1 MINELHIGSFFE
13 DFLLEEGILNEVN
26 TVVLKS
32 VYEWMGVNKTAGV
45 MGGEACIRNT
55 RIPVWLLVSY
65 RQQGMSEREILEA
78 YPDLSATD
86 LVNAWK
92 YAHANTGEITDAI
105 QKQEKADELIEILAQ
120 DDKNVIVSHENP
132 NLLDSVA
139 ILKPIPAE
147 RLILLGSDYQSAS
160 YLPSGLVGTIVE
172 IRQKDNENYYLVEF
186 ADSYGC
192 EYAMTYLKANE
203 FIVLQNEIVAA

>member
-1 MINELHIGSFFE
+1 MINEPHIGSFFE

-32 VYEWMGVNKTAGV
+32 VYEWMGINKTAGV

-65 RQQGMSEREILEA
+65 RQQGMSDREILEA

-92 YAHANTGEITDAI
+92 YVNTHTDEIATAI
-105 QKQEKADELIEILAQ
+105 HQQEEADELIETLAQ
-120 DDKNVIVSHENP
+120 SDRSIIV
-132 NLLDSVA
+132 
-139 ILKPIPAE
+139 
-147 RLILLGSDYQSAS
+147 
-160 YLPSGLVGTIVE
+160 
-172 IRQKDNENYYLVEF
+172 
-186 ADSYGC
+186 
-192 EYAMTYLKANE
+192 
-203 FIVLQNEIVAA
+203 

>member
-1 MINELHIGSFFE
+1 
-13 DFLLEEGILNEVN
+13 
-26 TVVLKS
+26 
-32 VYEWMGVNKTAGV
+32 

-105 QKQEKADELIEILAQ
+105 QQQKKQM
-120 DDKNVIVSHENP
+120 S
-132 NLLDSVA
+132 
-139 ILKPIPAE
+139 
-147 RLILLGSDYQSAS
+147 
-160 YLPSGLVGTIVE
+160 
-172 IRQKDNENYYLVEF
+172 
-186 ADSYGC
+186 
-192 EYAMTYLKANE
+192 
-203 FIVLQNEIVAA
+203 